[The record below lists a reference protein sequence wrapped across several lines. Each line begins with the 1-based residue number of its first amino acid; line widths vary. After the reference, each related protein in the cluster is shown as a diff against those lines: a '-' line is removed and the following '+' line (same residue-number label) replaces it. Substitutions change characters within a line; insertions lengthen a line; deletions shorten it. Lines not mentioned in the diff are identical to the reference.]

1 MSIVSILILVV
12 VAISIVWAFKTTG
25 HVKALSKGYVFS
37 FTTGTT
43 EDGSSVP
50 VLRLERGWR
59 ARKSVA
65 ASPVNENI
73 RNKYRVSEKQISH
86 FLNNNQ
92 EGYGQR
98 LIPLM
103 KVEQQREQNLT
114 DPSLLY
120 NAKAMQKAQ
129 DAYRQAAEQVQE
141 ELEKVYRRVAFLASG
156 AAEGIGGVL
165 ALRDVREN
173 RAEFDNT
180 LTLSSARRLGMAAQ
194 DLGLLSR
201 SAYENF
207 LDSCEGMDKE
217 DIVHLDED
225 VRQEILRY
233 VDDPKQERKLRHR
246 KKWASFWEYP
256 LDSQWSWGKSLNLKG
271 QERKP

>member
-1 MSIVSILILVV
+1 MSIVSVLILVV
-12 VAISIVWAFKTTG
+12 VAISIVWAFKTG
-25 HVKALSKGYVFS
+25 YVKALSKGYVFS
-37 FTTGTT
+37 FTNGTT
-43 EDGSSVP
+43 EDGSFVP
-50 VLRLERGWR
+50 VLILERGLR
-59 ARKSVA
+59 ARKFVA

-73 RNKYRVSEKQISH
+73 RNEYRVSEKQVSH

-103 KVEQQREQNLT
+103 KVEQQREQNLE
-114 DPSLLY
+114 DQSLLY

-141 ELEKVYRRVAFLASG
+141 ELEKVYCRVAFHFSG

-173 RAEFDNT
+173 RAKFDDT
-180 LTLSSARRLGMAAQ
+180 LTLSSAMRLAMAAQ
-194 DLGLLSR
+194 ELGLLSR

-217 DIVHLDED
+217 NTVYLDED
-225 VRQEILRY
+225 VRQKIMKY
-233 VDDPKQERKLRHR
+233 ADDPKQERKLHRR

-256 LDSQWSWGKSLNLKG
+256 LDSQWAWGKSLNLKG
-271 QERKP
+271 

>member
-1 MSIVSILILVV
+1 MSIETILILVV
-12 VAISIVWAFKTTG
+12 FAAVMLWAVKTG
-25 HVKALSKGYVFS
+25 YIKALSEEYIFS

-43 EDGSSVP
+43 EDGSPISV
-50 VLRLERGWR
+50 LLLERGYWN
-59 ARKSVA
+59 RKFVA
-65 ASPVNENI
+65 ASPVSWNI
-73 RNKYRVSEKQISH
+73 PVSKKQVSH
-86 FLNNNQ
+86 FLSTNR
-92 EGYGQR
+92 EGYGKR
-98 LIPLM
+98 VVSLM
-103 KVEQQREQNLT
+103 AVVQQREQEMV
-114 DPSLLY
+114 DPLY
-120 NAKAMQKAQ
+120 NVAAAQ
-129 DAYRQAAEQVQE
+129 QTGNAFWQAAEQVQK

-156 AAEGIGGVL
+156 AAEGIGGAI

-217 DIVHLDED
+217 NIVYLDED
-225 VRQEILRY
+225 IRQEILRY
-233 VDDPKQERKLRHR
+233 VDDPKQERKLRRR

-256 LDSQWSWGKSLNLKG
+256 LDSQWAWGKSLHLKG
-271 QERKP
+271 

>member
-1 MSIVSILILVV
+1 MSIVSVLILVV
-12 VAISIVWAFKTTG
+12 VAISIVWAFKTG
-25 HVKALSKGYVFS
+25 YVKALSEGYVFS
-37 FTTGTT
+37 FTEGTA

-59 ARKSVA
+59 ARKFVA

-73 RNKYRVSEKQISH
+73 RSEYRVSEKQISH

-103 KVEQQREQNLT
+103 EAAQQTR
-114 DPSLLY
+114 
-120 NAKAMQKAQ
+120 NA
-129 DAYRQAAEQVQE
+129 YWQAAEQVQE
-141 ELEKVYRRVAFLASG
+141 ELEKVYRRAALYFSSG
-156 AAEGIGGVL
+156 AVAGTGGVL
-165 ALRDVREN
+165 ALRKVREN
-173 RAEFDNT
+173 RAEFDNP
-180 LTLSSARRLGMAAQ
+180 LTLSSAMWLSMAAEF
-194 DLGLLSR
+194 LGLLSGA
-201 SAYENF
+201 AYEDF

-225 VRQEILRY
+225 VRQEIMRY
-233 VDDPKQERKLRHR
+233 VDDPKQERKLRR
-246 KKWASFWEYP
+246 RQKWSSFWEYP
-256 LDSQWSWGKSLNLKG
+256 LDSRWSWGKSLNLKG

>member
-1 MSIVSILILVV
+1 MSIVSVLILVV
-12 VAISIVWAFKTTG
+12 VAISIVWAFKTG
-25 HVKALSKGYVFS
+25 YFKALSEGYVFS
-37 FTTGTT
+37 FTEGTA

-59 ARKSVA
+59 ARKFVA

-73 RNKYRVSEKQISH
+73 RSEYRVSEKQISH

-103 KVEQQREQNLT
+103 EAAQQTR
-114 DPSLLY
+114 
-120 NAKAMQKAQ
+120 NA
-129 DAYRQAAEQVQE
+129 YWQAAEQVQE
-141 ELEKVYRRVAFLASG
+141 ELEKVYRRAALYFSSG
-156 AAEGIGGVL
+156 AVAGTGGVL
-165 ALRDVREN
+165 ALRKVREN
-173 RAEFDNT
+173 RAEFDNP
-180 LTLSSARRLGMAAQ
+180 LTLSSAMWLSMAAEF
-194 DLGLLSR
+194 LGLLSGA
-201 SAYENF
+201 AYEDF

-225 VRQEILRY
+225 VRQEIMRY
-233 VDDPKQERKLRHR
+233 VDDPKQERKLRR
-246 KKWASFWEYP
+246 RQKWSSFWEYP
-256 LDSQWSWGKSLNLKG
+256 LDSRWSWGKSLNLKG

>member
-1 MSIVSILILVV
+1 MRIESVLILVV
-12 VAISIVWAFKTTG
+12 VAIFILWAFKKG
-25 HVKALSKGYVFS
+25 YVKALWKGYVFS
-37 FTTGTT
+37 FDIDTT
-43 EDGSSVP
+43 EDGSFVP
-50 VLRLERGWR
+50 VLKLDQGWKF
-59 ARKSVA
+59 RKFVA
-65 ASPVNENI
+65 ASPIIGYIPISRGN
-73 RNKYRVSEKQISH
+73 VSY
-86 FLNNNQ
+86 FLSTNR

-103 KVEQQREQNLT
+103 KAMRQWEQNIYNAEDEQQTR
-114 DPSLLY
+114 
-120 NAKAMQKAQ
+120 NA
-129 DAYRQAAEQVQE
+129 YWQAAEQVQE
-141 ELEKVYRRVAFLASG
+141 ELEKVYRRVVFLDSG

-165 ALRDVREN
+165 ALLIRAD

-233 VDDPKQERKLRHR
+233 VDDPKQERKLRRR

>member
-1 MSIVSILILVV
+1 MPIVSVLILVV
-12 VAISIVWAFKTTG
+12 VAISIVWAFKTG
-25 HVKALSKGYVFS
+25 YVKALSEGYVFS
-37 FTTGTT
+37 FTEGTT

-141 ELEKVYRRVAFLASG
+141 ELEKVYRRVVFLASG

-165 ALRDVREN
+165 DLLIRAD

-180 LTLSSARRLGMAAQ
+180 LTLSSVRRLGMAAQ

-246 KKWASFWEYP
+246 RKWASFWEYP

>member
-1 MSIVSILILVV
+1 MPIVSVLILVV
-12 VAISIVWAFKTTG
+12 VAISIVWAFKKG
-25 HVKALSKGYVFS
+25 YVKALSEGYVFS
-37 FTTGTT
+37 FTEGTA
-43 EDGSSVP
+43 EDGSDTR
-50 VLRLERGWR
+50 VLKLEQGWMF
-59 ARKSVA
+59 RKFVG
-65 ASPVNENI
+65 ASPIIGYIPISREN
-73 RNKYRVSEKQISH
+73 VSY
-86 FLNNNQ
+86 FLSTNR

-103 KVEQQREQNLT
+103 KAMRQWEQNIYNAEDEQQTR
-114 DPSLLY
+114 
-120 NAKAMQKAQ
+120 NA
-129 DAYRQAAEQVQE
+129 YWQAAEQVQE
-141 ELEKVYRRVAFLASG
+141 ELEKVELRLLSSG
-156 AAEGIGGVL
+156 AAEGIGGVF

-173 RAEFDNT
+173 RAEFDNP
-180 LTLSSARRLGMAAQ
+180 LTLSSAMWLGMAAQ
-194 DLGLLSR
+194 GLGLLSR

-225 VRQEILRY
+225 VRQEIMRY
-233 VDDPKQERKLRHR
+233 VDDPKQERKLRRR

>member
-1 MSIVSILILVV
+1 MPIISVLILVV
-12 VAISIVWAFKTTG
+12 VAISIVWAFKTG
-25 HVKALSKGYVFS
+25 YVKALSEGYVFS
-37 FTTGTT
+37 STNGTT

-50 VLRLERGWR
+50 VLLLQRGWR
-59 ARKSVA
+59 ARKFVA

-73 RNKYRVSEKQISH
+73 RNKYRVSEKQVTH

-103 KVEQQREQNLT
+103 KVEQQREQNLE

-141 ELEKVYRRVAFLASG
+141 ELEKIYRRAAFHFSG
-156 AAEGIGGVL
+156 AAEGVGGVL

-173 RAEFDNT
+173 RAKFDT
-180 LTLSSARRLGMAAQ
+180 ILTLLSAMRLGMAAQ

-217 DIVHLDED
+217 NIVYLDED
-225 VRQEILRY
+225 VRQEIMKY
-233 VDDPKQERKLRHR
+233 VDDPKQERKLRRR

-256 LDSQWSWGKSLNLKG
+256 LDSQWAWGKSLNLKG
-271 QERKP
+271 

>member
-12 VAISIVWAFKTTG
+12 VAISIVWAFKTG
-25 HVKALSKGYVFS
+25 YIKALSEGYVFS
-37 FTTGTT
+37 FTEGTA

-65 ASPVNENI
+65 ASPINENI
-73 RNKYRVSEKQISH
+73 RSEYRVSEKQISH

-129 DAYRQAAEQVQE
+129 DAYRQAAEQVQK
-141 ELEKVYRRVAFLASG
+141 ELEKVYRRAIFLSSG
-156 AAEGIGGVL
+156 AAEGVGG
-165 ALRDVREN
+165 ALWDVREH

-180 LTLSSARRLGMAAQ
+180 LTLSSVRRLGMAAQ

-201 SAYENF
+201 SAYEDF

-217 DIVHLDED
+217 NIVLMDED

-233 VDDPKQERKLRHR
+233 VDDPKQERKLRRR

-271 QERKP
+271 